1 MEFIP
6 HGHVHLCPPVGAN
19 SQGEEPLNLCL
30 QDVVANTYEYIIFD
44 GTNWFVSC
52 AASLPDKP

>member
-1 MEFIP
+1 MVMSI
-6 HGHVHLCPPVGAN
+6 VHLCPPVGAN
-19 SQGEEPLNLCL
+19 SQGEEPLTLCL